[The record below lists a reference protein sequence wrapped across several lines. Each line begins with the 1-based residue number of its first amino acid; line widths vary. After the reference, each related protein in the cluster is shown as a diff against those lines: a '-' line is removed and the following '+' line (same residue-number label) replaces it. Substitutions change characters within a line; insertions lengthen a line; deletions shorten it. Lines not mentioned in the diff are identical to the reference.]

1 MIHGLQSRILL
12 IALILMDSIAA
23 AYEPCSRVT
32 NNRLALDL
40 STTLSS
46 AQDDTMSLLDDETLL
61 SFWSLVEAIESTSK
75 S

>member
-1 MIHGLQSRILL
+1 
-12 IALILMDSIAA
+12 MDSIAA
-23 AYEPCSRVT
+23 AYEPYSRVT

-40 STTLSS
+40 STTLRS
-46 AQDDTMSLLDDETLL
+46 AQDDTMSLTLL

>member
-1 MIHGLQSRILL
+1 
-12 IALILMDSIAA
+12 MDSIAA

-32 NNRLALDL
+32 NNRLALDF
-40 STTLSS
+40 STTLCS
-46 AQDDTMSLLDDETLL
+46 AQDDTISLLDDETLL

>member
-1 MIHGLQSRILL
+1 
-12 IALILMDSIAA
+12 MDSIAA
-23 AYEPCSRVT
+23 AYQPYSRVT
-32 NNRLALDL
+32 SNRLALDL
-40 STTLSS
+40 STTLRS

>member
-1 MIHGLQSRILL
+1 
-12 IALILMDSIAA
+12 MDSIAA
-23 AYEPCSRVT
+23 AYEPYSRVT

>member
-1 MIHGLQSRILL
+1 
-12 IALILMDSIAA
+12 MDSIAA

>member
-1 MIHGLQSRILL
+1 
-12 IALILMDSIAA
+12 MDSIAA
-23 AYEPCSRVT
+23 AYEPYSRVT

-40 STTLSS
+40 STTLRS

>member
-1 MIHGLQSRILL
+1 
-12 IALILMDSIAA
+12 MDSIAA
-23 AYEPCSRVT
+23 AYEPCSWVT

-40 STTLSS
+40 STTLCS

>member
-1 MIHGLQSRILL
+1 
-12 IALILMDSIAA
+12 MDSIAT
-23 AYEPCSRVT
+23 AYKPCFWVT

-40 STTLSS
+40 STTLCS
-46 AQDDTMSLLDDETLL
+46 AQDDTISLLDDETLL